1 MDKKKGF
8 NFCIEELGFYRIAV
22 SSPKK
27 MVQTLFF
34 FLGFQLQGL
43 P

>member
-22 SSPKK
+22 SSPKISLADIEENVK
-27 MVQTLFF
+27 LH
-34 FLGFQLQGL
+34 LQEI
-43 P
+43 